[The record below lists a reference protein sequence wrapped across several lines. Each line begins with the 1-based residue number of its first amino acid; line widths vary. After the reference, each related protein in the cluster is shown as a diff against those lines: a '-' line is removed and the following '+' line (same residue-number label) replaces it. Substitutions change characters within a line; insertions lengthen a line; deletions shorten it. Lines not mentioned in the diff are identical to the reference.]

1 MTIILLP
8 LAFLLIY
15 AYLRLLPGRCEKPGA
30 FIQAV
35 LLFSFLV
42 LISTEVLSLFNLCT
56 YKGLAV
62 FWAVFNFIL
71 IFIIA
76 VKFRHR
82 INEIFDF
89 KKFRK
94 IWNTDASGKIFW
106 LIIMFL
112 LSGIFIQG
120 LIYPPNNWD
129 SMTYHMAR
137 IVHWVQNSNVNY
149 YPTNII
155 RQLNQPPFAEY
166 FIAQLCILSKND
178 LWANFVQF
186 FFLVSTL
193 GVMAGIAR
201 ELGLPA
207 SQQLLTLFLAVTI
220 PEVILQSSNTQ
231 NDVVVSFFIA
241 STVYYCLICYK
252 EGFAVQYIFLAISI
266 GLAILS
272 KTIAYI
278 YLTPVLLVFG
288 LAVLLQALKNRQWK
302 FIYKYLIIFVV
313 VLLINGGFF
322 YRNYTLSGNLFGTT
336 QEEYHLYTNKEH
348 TPSALASNIT
358 RNVALHYGVPVFSG
372 VAENTVR
379 MVHAWIGQKPD
390 NPKTTFGYVKEFM
403 VNPYGTHEDYG
414 ANIIQVSL
422 ILIIF
427 ISFVL
432 FPRKIKK
439 EILFYFLLIILMFLL
454 FCFYLKWQPWHSRLH
469 TPLFILVTPVMAY
482 FLASF
487 IPKKLFIIIT
497 FLMAVY
503 AISVLTF
510 NYSRPLCPIPPFTA
524 DVKILD
530 DRFKKYFVNRNS
542 AFLDY
547 QAISGYLKVT
557 GYINIGLKLGT
568 DDWEYPLFCDVFNR
582 PVKAIHIDVNNISKN
597 IPQPDPEIDCI
608 VSSEKRDEL
617 VYRNIKYYNFTPAN
631 SVLFLYKR

>member
-1 MTIILLP
+1 MTFILLP
-8 LAFLLIY
+8 LAFLLIFVS
-15 AYLRLLPGRCEKPGA
+15 LRILPGRCEKPGA
-30 FIQAV
+30 FIQTV
-35 LLFSFLV
+35 LLFSVLV
-42 LISTEVLSLFNLCT
+42 LISTEVLSLFNLYT
-56 YKGLAV
+56 YKGLVV
-62 FWAVFNFIL
+62 FWGVFNLIL
-71 IFIIA
+71 FLIIA
-76 VKFRHR
+76 RKLKHQKKG
-82 INEIFDF
+82 IFNF
-89 KKFRK
+89 SLFQK
-94 IWNTDASGKIFW
+94 IRNVDNTSKTLW
-106 LIIMFL
+106 LLIILL
-112 LSGIFIQG
+112 LSGIFFQG

-193 GVMAGIAR
+193 YVMAGIAR

-207 SQQLLTLFLAVTI
+207 NQQLLTLFLVVTI

-241 STVYYCLICYK
+241 STVYYCLICFK

-288 LAVLLQALKNRQWK
+288 LAVMLKALKNRQWK

-336 QEEYHLYTNKEH
+336 QEDYHLYTNEVH
-348 TPSALASNIT
+348 TPYALASNIT
-358 RNVALHYGVPVFSG
+358 RNVALHYGVPFFSG
-372 VAENTVR
+372 VTENTVR
-379 MVHAWIGQKPD
+379 MVHGWMGQELD
-390 NPKTTFGYVKEFM
+390 NPKTTFDYVKDFR

-414 ANIIQVSL
+414 ANIIQVSM

-427 ISFVL
+427 ISFIL

-439 EILFYFLLIILMFLL
+439 EMLFYFLLIISMFLL

-482 FLASF
+482 YLSSF
-487 IPKKLFIIIT
+487 ILKKLFIIIT
-497 FLMAVY
+497 FLLAVY

-510 NYSRPLCPIPPFTA
+510 NYSRPLCPIPPYTA
-524 DVKILD
+524 DIKITD
-530 DRFKKYFVNRNS
+530 DQFKKYFVNRKS
-542 AFLDY
+542 YFSDY
-547 QAISGYLKVT
+547 RAISEYLKAT
-557 GYINIGLKLGT
+557 GNKNIGLKFVR
-568 DDWEYPLFCDVFNR
+568 DDWEYPLFCDIFNR
-582 PVKAIHIDVNNISKN
+582 PVKIINIDVNNISKN
-597 IPQPDPEIDCI
+597 IPQQESDVDCI
-608 VSSEKRDEL
+608 ISSEKRDEL
-617 VYRNIKYYNFTPAN
+617 VYHNIKYYNFTPGN
-631 SVLFLYKR
+631 SVLCLYKR